1 MIAIVDY
8 GMGNLGS
15 IKNMLH
21 KIGTQSIITSN
32 PEEILKA
39 EKLILPGVGS
49 FDSGIKN
56 LAELG
61 LIEILNQRVL
71 KDKIPI
77 LGVCLGVQLMTI
89 GSDEGEMDGLGWFDA
104 KTIKFNTE
112 IVKEKLLL
120 PNIGWRDVLLNKP
133 SKLYKD
139 MYEDPRFYFV
149 HTYHLVSNEP
159 SDVSMSANYGYDY
172 VVGLENDNII
182 GVQFHPEKSHKF
194 GMKLY
199 ENFVRYY

>member
-15 IKNMLH
+15 IKNMLR
-21 KIGTQSIITSN
+21 KIGAQAIITSD
-32 PEEILKA
+32 PQEIIKA

-56 LAELG
+56 LTQLG
-61 LIEILNQRVL
+61 LIEVLNQRVL
-71 KDKIPI
+71 NDKVPI
-77 LGVCLGVQLMTI
+77 LGVCLGIQLMTNE
-89 GSDEGEMDGLGWFDA
+89 SDEGEMGGLGWFDA
-104 KTIKFNTE
+104 KTIKFNTKVVE
-112 IVKEKLLL
+112 EKLLL

-149 HTYHLVSNEP
+149 HTYHLVSNNP

-172 VVGLENDNII
+172 VVGLERDNIL

-199 ENFVRYY
+199 ENFIRYY

>member
-15 IKNMLH
+15 IKNMLR
-21 KIGTQSIITSN
+21 KIGTQSIITSD
-32 PEEILKA
+32 PDEILKA

-56 LAELG
+56 LTELG
-61 LIEILNQRVL
+61 LIEALNQRVL

-77 LGVCLGVQLMTI
+77 LGVCLGIQLMTN
-89 GSDEGEMDGLGWFDA
+89 GSDEGTIEGLGWFDA

-133 SKLYKD
+133 SKLYND
-139 MYEDPRFYFV
+139 MHEDPRFYFV
-149 HTYHLVSNEP
+149 HSYHLVSNKP
-159 SDVSMSANYGYDY
+159 SDVSMSAHYGYDY
-172 VVGLENDNII
+172 VVGLEHDNIL